1 MTTRIGWYVHH
12 HGRGHLTRLQAI
24 APHLAASGAGIHCF
38 SSLPA
43 PDPLPPRCM
52 WTVLPRDDDPFP
64 AGRTPVEADPA
75 AAGLLHWAPL
85 GHPGHRARLTAIAT
99 EVERRPV
106 DAFVV
111 DVSVEVTLLVR
122 LLGIAPVVVT
132 QPGRRNDEPHRLG
145 LRAAHTIIAP
155 WPRGILAPA
164 HLEPFAAKVR
174 HTGGI
179 SRFEERAARRTDVVT
194 ERDAV
199 AGMDARQR
207 GNGVAV
213 LAGGGGDSLTADE
226 VAAAVAATRRPWQ
239 VLGGALGV
247 WADDPWPMLT
257 EAAAVVSWAG
267 QNSVADL
274 AAARAPAVLLPQSR
288 PFDEQHEMAAAL
300 QRAGLAVV
308 VDEWPDA
315 AQWPA
320 LLHRAMAAE
329 DRWDLWQV
337 PGAAARAAEAI
348 LAAADRS
355 R

>member
-24 APHLAASGAGIHCF
+24 APHLEASGVGIHCF
-38 SSLPA
+38 SSFPA
-43 PDPLPPRCM
+43 PGPLPPGCV
-52 WTVLPRDDDPFP
+52 WTTLPRDDDPYP
-64 AGRTPVEADPA
+64 NGRSPGEADPT

-99 EVERRPV
+99 EVARRPV

-111 DVSVEVTLLVR
+111 DVSVEITLLVR
-122 LLGIAPVVVT
+122 LLGVAPVVIA
-132 QPGRRNDEPHRLG
+132 QPGRRDDEPHRLG
-145 LRAAHTIIAP
+145 LQSAHTIIAP
-155 WPRGILAPA
+155 WPRDILAPA
-164 HLEPFAAKVR
+164 YLAPFAAKVR

-179 SRFEERAARRTDVVT
+179 SRFEERATQRTDAVTDRDTAAAMDAARRGADVT
-194 ERDAV
+194 L
-199 AGMDARQR
+199 
-207 GNGVAV
+207 

-226 VAAAVAATRRPWQ
+226 IAAAVAATGRPWQ
-239 VLGGALGV
+239 VLGGTHGV
-247 WADDPWPMLT
+247 WADDPWPALT
-257 EAAAVVSWAG
+257 DAAAVVSWAG

-274 AAARAPAVLLPQSR
+274 AAAHAPAVLFPQPR
-288 PFDEQHEMAAAL
+288 PFDEQREMAAML
-300 QRAGLAVV
+300 RRAGLAVV

-320 LLHRAMAAE
+320 VLDRAMAAE